1 MNKQHWRRPAFSP
14 AHEPQYA
21 RRLSDKILVAF
32 HHACDQNDIQAAGW
46 LLGVLDF
53 MISRSLTLPTAK
65 EHRARESIVAA
76 HERLWEMRHLT
87 LGEC

>member
-1 MNKQHWRRPAFSP
+1 
-14 AHEPQYA
+14 
-21 RRLSDKILVAF
+21 
-32 HHACDQNDIQAAGW
+32 
-46 LLGVLDF
+46 VLDF